1 MSKITLV
8 NNQLVVPDNPIIP
21 YIEGDGI
28 GKDIW
33 IASQMVFDSA
43 ISKSYDKKR
52 KIQWKE
58 VLAGEK
64 ANNIANSWLPQD
76 TLDTISEYLIAI
88 KGPLTTPVGGGM
100 RS

>member
-1 MSKITLV
+1 MCIRDS
-8 NNQLVVPDNPIIP
+8 
-21 YIEGDGI
+21 IEGDGI

-88 KGPLTTPVGGGM
+88 KGNIEFENNVIQTFTYFF
-100 RS
+100 